1 MVQFVSFF
9 PGKGLEVCV
18 QLQPNKDQIDSC
30 CCWRLC
36 SGFGLQLT
44 VDGANPERRQGA
56 LFWFFNGGIIATQ
69 ISTFRVFGDGL
80 AIVVHRSASILAT
93 ANGGEKCGFL
103 INHGVENLS
112 PSFDDASEAK
122 VSKVR
127 GHPLSRHVTTKTA
140 VSSVFFFFAGSLSR
154 AKGAACAGAW
164 EGQALKGIPVITEG
178 GENLLEQA
186 ECADVTDETN
196 WDGMLVNMVNT
207 VEKRPNGSWSDGP
220 TVRWS
225 GAHPEPMACGLDTQ
239 SFPMAINGGPFR
251 PFHRFSQAKSNIELV

>member
-140 VSSVFFFFAGSLSR
+140 VSSVFFFFRRL
-154 AKGAACAGAW
+154 
-164 EGQALKGIPVITEG
+164 VITCKRCSLRWGMGGSSPEG
-178 GENLLEQA
+178 HP
-186 ECADVTDETN
+186 CHH
-196 WDGMLVNMVNT
+196 
-207 VEKRPNGSWSDGP
+207 R
-220 TVRWS
+220 RWGKS
-225 GAHPEPMACGLDTQ
+225 LRTSRMCGC
-239 SFPMAINGGPFR
+239 
-251 PFHRFSQAKSNIELV
+251 HR

>member
-1 MVQFVSFF
+1 MVQFVFFF

-140 VSSVFFFFAGSLSR
+140 VSSVFFFAGL
-154 AKGAACAGAW
+154 
-164 EGQALKGIPVITEG
+164 VITCKRCSLRWGMGGSSPEG
-178 GENLLEQA
+178 HP
-186 ECADVTDETN
+186 CHH
-196 WDGMLVNMVNT
+196 
-207 VEKRPNGSWSDGP
+207 R
-220 TVRWS
+220 RWRKIS
-225 GAHPEPMACGLDTQ
+225 
-239 SFPMAINGGPFR
+239 
-251 PFHRFSQAKSNIELV
+251 